1 MKVILQKD
9 VKGTGK
15 AGDVCEVND
24 GYARNFLIP
33 RKLAL
38 PGDASSINAANIK
51 SRPMRTALRCSASA
65 PRSLPP
71 A

>member
-38 PGDASSINAANIK
+38 PGDA
-51 SRPMRTALRCSASA
+51 RPMRTALKCSASA